1 MAPKPAAH
9 GIFPDTWTSP
19 GKWGAFSSP
28 TDWHFDADH
37 LFETLDGRGIT
48 TPAGAWFIEIQS
60 IYDEGTDRWIQ
71 LTLTGNPTYTLTFR
85 LNLGDDADEAVRA
98 LTMWLT
104 TMQPQEVM

>member
-9 GIFPDTWTSP
+9 GIFPDTWTAP
-19 GKWGAFSSP
+19 GNWGAFSPP
-28 TDWHFDADH
+28 TDRQFEADR

-48 TPAGAWFIEIQS
+48 TPKGAWFIEIQS
-60 IYDEGTDRWIQ
+60 IYDEGRDRWIQ

-85 LNLGDDADEAVRA
+85 LNLGDDSDEAVRA

-104 TMQPQEVM
+104 STQPQELM